1 MTVEVANHVARLAF
15 DAGVRRADNR
25 CSASAVPVDD
35 RFGQLLDRLSQSE
48 QSNCELV
55 ALPHAT
61 WELARDYR

>member
-1 MTVEVANHVARLAF
+1 MSQDLCSMRVCVAPY
-15 DAGVRRADNR
+15 NR

-48 QSNCELV
+48 QSDCELV

-61 WELARDYR
+61 RELARDYR